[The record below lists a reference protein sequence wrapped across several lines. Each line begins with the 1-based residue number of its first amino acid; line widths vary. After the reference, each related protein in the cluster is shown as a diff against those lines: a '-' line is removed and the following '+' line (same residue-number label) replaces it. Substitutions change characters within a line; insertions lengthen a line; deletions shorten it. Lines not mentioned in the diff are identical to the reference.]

1 MESGQTPPE
10 QPPPS
15 AQQPIFVAPGQAP
28 PPGYLPYYPGQQI
41 PSRKPNGNAT
51 ASLITSGGALALLIF
66 TAGIL
71 APMTAVA
78 SVVGTVLGH
87 KAKVRTDEDP
97 EVGQRDEAIAG
108 FWMGIA
114 GIVLAVIAIIVWVI
128 VIVWLAS
135 VNEGVDSSTFHHP
148 YIGPDY
154 QY

>member
-10 QPPPS
+10 QPASSSQP
-15 AQQPIFVAPGQAP
+15 PIFVAPGHAP
-28 PPGYLPYYPGQQI
+28 PPGYVPYYPAQ
-41 PSRKPNGNAT
+41 PAPVRKPNGNAT
-51 ASLITSGGALALLIF
+51 ASLITSGGALGLLIF
-66 TAGIL
+66 TAGMF
-71 APMTAVA
+71 APMTVIA
-78 SVVGTVLGH
+78 SIVGTILGH

-114 GIVLAVIAIIVWVI
+114 GIVLAVLAIIFWVI
-128 VIVWLAS
+128 LIVWLAS
-135 VNEGVDSSTFHHP
+135 VNEGVDSTTFHHP